1 MKAGQAF
8 VIAVLLCG
16 PAFAERGT
24 QSSTATAQ
32 GTEPTIAGNGST
44 VPVEQSSSTTLQAPP
59 LLRKARSAARYLP
72 TSSDYESLPG
82 RTPRYPSG
90 NAAGVGRP
98 LPGDKLHER
107 ERIPP
112 QDTPYPWNRRP
123 SADNVPFAGEGPLTP
138 SWSLQEHPLYAEEDS
153 SFPKGRPHRPG
164 GPGPFYPGN
173 RKPSVGGA
181 SFSGAS
187 RDPNAPNLRHPP
199 YLGDTLSVFDDA
211 LPHPSDGSHALE
223 WTLGDQLQGEKDSA
237 SPERPYRLG
246 RPPLR
251 RPLHPEDK
259 TFDVED
265 VPFSGEPHSLDPP
278 RLGHPPYLAESPSNV
293 DVFARFPSGESDTPE
308 WSIGDKLPSGQDF
321 AFPER
326 PHRPERPAQRKPSYP
341 EDELYDVDGTPFPR
355 GTLFSYNPGAP
366 HLRHPP
372 YLGDERPTSS
382 NVDDVLRSPSLGS
395 HTGEWIPGHKLITR
409 PNLTFPE
416 RPHRPGR
423 PPLLH
428 PLRPG
433 DKLTGFEDVSFPRGT
448 PYRPDAPPLLEP
460 PQTGLRPPSV
470 DYIPGFPSGGSH
482 TPEWTPGDKVP
493 SGSSATFFERPHRPG
508 RPPLRHPLRPG
519 DNLSG
524 FEDAFIS
531 RERPHGPETPRPQ
544 HASPLG
550 DRPSSVNS
558 IPRFPSGSHNP
569 AWTLRDKLPSEQ
581 YLAVED
587 GRPHRPGRPPLQH
600 PLHPGDKLHGV
611 KSLPP
616 ARQRPRIPESSA
628 LTRAPGRKNK
638 VSSTG
643 HAPFQGVKSHGREKL
658 PRRRDRRTTRAG
670 NTSPVPTERSPT
682 RAPPIKRVAALTGN
696 YSLTPL
702 ASHFTGRS
710 GQRQLSTSARRGR
723 RLHSAL
729 KSYVRPKHNATMPRY
744 PPYPAHGIAADRN
757 SPFLRGRYS
766 SKQRLP
772 QRYAPYKMHERDNS
786 QFTGDKPQDS
796 FMRERLHEPEKLPA
810 RHLSFPGN
818 TRPKVNDK
826 RWKDHIEERPYI
838 SSEGIP
844 PRSPLYQGGSQPNV
858 DAPFSGERSQGV
870 GDSSVQNTWHLDDN
884 LSTEK
889 DTPFTGERPH
899 AVEDPF
905 VQHPSYLEDQLP
917 HGEGTRFP
925 GERPHGVEGPFLQH
939 SSNPGDRFPL
949 AKVAPGLD
957 APDEGDSTPIE
968 VVSDC
973 PPYMCPEHPT
983 PPPGWPEGLD
993 LPVQLPGEWL
1003 GGSET
1008 LPHAD
1013 NGHDYSPFLSERHDS
1028 PEMTSPPYTPPYPE
1042 GNLHDGAISPLRPSP
1057 LDKRYPPSPE
1067 YVLPD
1072 RGYSSWPRE
1081 IPYSSGGFPTSE
1093 EYPEVPVQVIRV
1105 PTGGSPYDSG
1115 VMLVVSSS
1123 TDGPQSNY
1131 ALLIIPDESPAGP
1144 HQRIPTVVPP
1154 YSPVSYT
1161 QFAETGLRYP
1171 RGNPPQYFNF
1181 ARASRR
1187 DHQHFLKKDR
1197 EGLQMSA

>member
-702 ASHFTGRS
+702 ASHFTG
-710 GQRQLSTSARRGR
+710 
-723 RLHSAL
+723 
-729 KSYVRPKHNATMPRY
+729 
-744 PPYPAHGIAADRN
+744 
-757 SPFLRGRYS
+757 
-766 SKQRLP
+766 
-772 QRYAPYKMHERDNS
+772 
-786 QFTGDKPQDS
+786 
-796 FMRERLHEPEKLPA
+796 
-810 RHLSFPGN
+810 
-818 TRPKVNDK
+818 
-826 RWKDHIEERPYI
+826 
-838 SSEGIP
+838 
-844 PRSPLYQGGSQPNV
+844 
-858 DAPFSGERSQGV
+858 
-870 GDSSVQNTWHLDDN
+870 
-884 LSTEK
+884 
-889 DTPFTGERPH
+889 ERPH